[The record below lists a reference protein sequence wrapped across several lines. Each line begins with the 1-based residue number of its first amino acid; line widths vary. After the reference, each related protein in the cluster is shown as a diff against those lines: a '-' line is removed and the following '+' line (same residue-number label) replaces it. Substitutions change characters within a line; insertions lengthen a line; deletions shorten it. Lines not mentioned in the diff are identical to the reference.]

1 MTDENK
7 TQEKLLKEI
16 SDLRSKLQSALRKK
30 AARTEQLHESAER
43 FALAMRS
50 ATDGLWDW
58 DLRTNEVYYSPRWK
72 SMLGY
77 AAHELKHD
85 FETWSNLV
93 HADDKIYVLDQV
105 SQYLNGDIQNFEVE
119 MRIRHKKG
127 HYLYI
132 RSRAFKTLKESHHEA
147 TRLIGTHVDITEQKQ
162 AAQFNIRHTRILEMI
177 AKGKASSEIYKKIAL
192 LYEGRYPGM
201 RCSML
206 ELKGDILLHGGA
218 PSLPK
223 AYCEAIHGLK
233 SGPNIGSCGTSTYTG
248 KRVLVENIATD
259 PKWSE
264 LKHVAM
270 PFGMR
275 SCWSEP
281 IKCSQ
286 GNVIGAFGMY
296 YNSPCLPNQAQ
307 LDDLVLAAYLAS
319 IVMERDIN
327 QKRIHD
333 LAYQDEL
340 TGLSSR
346 RHFYLH
352 AEGLIK
358 SSIRSGQPFS
368 VLYLDLDNFK
378 AVNDNFGHECGD
390 LLLIEIA
397 NRLRNAC
404 REVDFIARLGG
415 DEFCILVTGVG
426 GIDASTYVAKRCLE
440 HLAKPALVNNQNLFP
455 SCSIG
460 IAHYPQDG
468 QVLSTILKAADSAL
482 YKSKAKGKNCFSVYE
497 KDQANKQGYNLQ
509 LSQQLR
515 EAITHQELSLVY
527 QPKVD
532 VVSGEITSVEALC
545 RWHHPTLGHISPLE
559 FITLAESSGM
569 IKPLTKWVV
578 KSACQQASFWKK
590 MGLVNVRMAVNISP
604 SFFLDHDLVPLIEQ
618 SLLEFNLTPCDLE
631 LEITEGVVQ
640 TNKENLITF
649 KRLKSLGIML
659 AIDDFGSGYSSF
671 ASLKHINV
679 DHLKIDKHFVDDILH
694 DKKAGLLVNSMIEM
708 GHNLGHEITAE
719 GIEQIEQLEMLKR
732 LGCDSAQGYLF
743 SKPINGDEMSSL
755 LKRH

>member
-1 MTDENK
+1 MTDEIN
-7 TQEKLLKEI
+7 TEEKLLKEI
-16 SDLRSKLQSALRKK
+16 SDLRSELLSTRRKK
-30 AARTEQLHESAER
+30 NARTEQLHQSVKR

-50 ATDGLWDW
+50 ATDGLWDL
-58 DLRTNEVYYSPRWK
+58 DLRTKDVYYSARWK

-77 AAHELKHD
+77 EEHELED
-85 FETWSNLV
+85 NMATWEGLV
-93 HADDKIYVLDQV
+93 HVDDRAYVLDQV
-105 SQYLNGDIQNFEVE
+105 AKYLNDEIADYEVE
-119 MRIRHKKG
+119 MRIRHKQG

-132 RSRAFKTLKESHHEA
+132 RSRAYKMFQETSKKA
-147 TRLIGTHVDITEQKQ
+147 IRLIGTHVDITEQKQ
-162 AAQFNIRHTRILEMI
+162 AAQFNIRHTHILEMI
-177 AKGKASSEIYKKIAL
+177 AKGKPSPEIYDNIAL

-206 ELKGDILLHGGA
+206 ELCGDTLLHGGA

-223 AYCEAIHGLK
+223 EYCEAVHGLK
-233 SGPNIGSCGTSTYTG
+233 NGPNIGSCGTSTYTG
-248 KRVLVENIATD
+248 QRVLVENIETD
-259 PKWSE
+259 PKWKN
-264 LKHVAM
+264 LKHVAL

-281 IKCSQ
+281 IKCSK
-286 GNVIGAFGMY
+286 GHVIGAFGMY
-296 YNSPCLPNQAQ
+296 YNFPCLPSQVQ
-307 LDDLVLAAYLAS
+307 LDDLVSAAHLAS

-327 QKRIHD
+327 QKKIHD
-333 LAYQDEL
+333 LAYKDEL

-346 RHFYLH
+346 RHFYLNV
-352 AEGLIK
+352 EGLIK
-358 SSIRSGQPFS
+358 SSIRSGESFG
-368 VLYLDLDNFK
+368 VLYIDLDNFK
-378 AVNDNFGHECGD
+378 AVNDNFGHESGD

-397 NRLRNAC
+397 NRLRSAC
-404 REVDFIARLGG
+404 REIDFIARLSG
-415 DEFCILVTGVG
+415 DEFCIMVAGVD
-426 GIDASTYVAKRCLE
+426 GIDASTYIAKRCLD
-440 HLAKPALVNNQNLFP
+440 HIAKPALINNHKLFP

-460 IAHYPQDG
+460 VAHYPQDG
-468 QVLSTILKAADSAL
+468 KELSTILKAADSAL
-482 YKSKAKGKNCFSVYE
+482 YKAKALGKNCFTIYE
-497 KDQANKQGYNLQ
+497 HKLAKKQDYEFKLGQY
-509 LSQQLR
+509 LR
-515 EAITHQELSLVY
+515 EAIVHKELSLVY

-532 VVSGEITSVEALC
+532 VFSGKITSVEALC
-545 RWHHPTLGHISPLE
+545 RWQHPTLGAISPLE
-559 FITLAESSGM
+559 FIALAEDSGM

-578 KSACQQASFWKK
+578 QSACQQAALWKNK
-590 MGLVNVRMAVNISP
+590 GLGGIRMAINISP
-604 SFFLDHDLVPLIEQ
+604 SFFLDNDLVPLIEENLMQ
-618 SLLEFNLTPCDLE
+618 FDLEPSELE

-640 TNKENLITF
+640 TDKENLTIF

-719 GIEQIEQLEMLKR
+719 GIEQAEQFEMLKR
-732 LGCDSAQGYLF
+732 FGCDNAQGYLF